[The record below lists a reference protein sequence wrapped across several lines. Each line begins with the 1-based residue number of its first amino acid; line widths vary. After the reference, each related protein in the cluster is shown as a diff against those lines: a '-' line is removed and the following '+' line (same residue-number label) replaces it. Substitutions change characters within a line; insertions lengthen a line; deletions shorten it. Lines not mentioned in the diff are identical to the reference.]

1 MHRDRHVSRR
11 FMFMNEIHNFYRVD
25 FLHFPGTILP
35 PQKQQQ
41 QQQTNEQTTKNNN
54 NKQTQNPKQTNPPKN
69 QQQQKQQQQHKTP
82 DRSNRPC
89 MRFLVRDDKYSNIA
103 KKKKKKKNRLAPKSY
118 EVDICHGLI
127 LLSVLINVNSKACY
141 EHSISEF
148 SL

>member
-1 MHRDRHVSRR
+1 MRYTI
-11 FMFMNEIHNFYRVD
+11 FNGWIFCIFRV
-25 FLHFPGTILP
+25 LYYTPKTTTTT
-35 PQKQQQ
+35 
-41 QQQTNEQTTKNNN
+41 TNKRTNNKKNN

-103 KKKKKKKNRLAPKSY
+103 KKKKKKNRLAPKSY

-127 LLSVLINVNSKACY
+127 LLSVLINVNSKACT